1 MRDAA
6 SRDKDLGAVYQ
17 KNNLNSVCFLL
28 PQVSDTENILGI
40 VHTENIAVSAEV
52 YDVSLYINMPEGQW
66 MPPKQSSPGAL
77 HYLGRWATKALG
89 MGWDGMGCKDGMD
102 T

>member
-1 MRDAA
+1 M
-6 SRDKDLGAVYQ
+6 YQ

-40 VHTENIAVSAEV
+40 VQAENIEISAEV
-52 YDVSLYINMPEGQW
+52 YDVSLNIDMPEGQW

-77 HYLGRWATKALG
+77 HYREGWVTKALG
-89 MGWDGMGCKDGMD
+89 MGYKGAMD